1 MNRVEKF
8 LWIVVDLLFLIVFGT
23 LLLIYFPVSNWNW
36 DVRNLQL
43 FILGNNYFGTFIFGL
58 TFFLFI
64 AFLVILLLVI
74 FYPKSTNYLEVKT
87 ENGDLT
93 ITKRAIE
100 GFVASSINKADF
112 VKSPKVNAHLYKK
125 TVKIRV
131 SGDIKRTSDLIGKQ
145 EAWARS
151 LEMQLKNLLGVQ
163 QSIAVHVK
171 LKNTAERQAND
182 ASDRETARVI

>member
-1 MNRVEKF
+1 
-8 LWIVVDLLFLIVFGT
+8 
-23 LLLIYFPVSNWNW
+23 
-36 DVRNLQL
+36 LQL

-100 GFVASSINKADF
+100 GFKADF